1 MALGELVGDPG
12 AGEVEVTD
20 LVQDSHL
27 AGPGALLV
35 CVPGLTRDGHDYA
48 AEAVDRGAAA
58 LVVERRLE
66 LDVPQVVVPSVRA
79 AMGALASRFYGDP
92 SAQLDLV
99 GVTGTNGKTT
109 TAFLIRAI
117 LEAAG
122 RQCGLMGTVKTVVG
136 GKDAGVTLTTPE
148 AVDVQ
153 RNLRRMVDAGD
164 DACVIEVSSHGLA
177 MGRIEGTRFAAGV
190 FTNLTR
196 DHLDFHHTME
206 AYFHAKRQ
214 LFVADPR
221 VAVINVD
228 DAFGRE
234 LAAEYP
240 NAVTVALDQPATFRG
255 LEVETTLT
263 GSRFKVSAADGVVD
277 VTSPLPGQFNVRNVL
292 TAYAAARALGV
303 EAATAVG
310 ALADAGAVPGRFQV
324 VGTAGGVTVIVDFAH
339 TPDALENALR
349 TARELTRGRT
359 ICVFGCAGGR
369 DTGTRAPMGRLA
381 AVLADHVI
389 VTSDDPYDEDPA
401 EIAADVLREV
411 DSADGRVEV
420 VVDRA
425 TAIARGIALARPG
438 DVVLIAGRGHERV
451 QRLAGGRSVPFD
463 DVAVARRFLTPL
475 SSGP

>member
-1 MALGELVGDPG
+1 
-12 AGEVEVTD
+12 
-20 LVQDSHL
+20 
-27 AGPGALLV
+27 
-35 CVPGLTRDGHDYA
+35 
-48 AEAVDRGAAA
+48 
-58 LVVERRLE
+58 
-66 LDVPQVVVPSVRA
+66 
-79 AMGALASRFYGDP
+79 
-92 SAQLDLV
+92 
-99 GVTGTNGKTT
+99 
-109 TAFLIRAI
+109 
-117 LEAAG
+117 
-122 RQCGLMGTVKTVVG
+122 
-136 GKDAGVTLTTPE
+136 
-148 AVDVQ
+148 
-153 RNLRRMVDAGD
+153 
-164 DACVIEVSSHGLA
+164 
-177 MGRIEGTRFAAGV
+177 
-190 FTNLTR
+190 
-196 DHLDFHHTME
+196 
-206 AYFHAKRQ
+206 
-214 LFVADPR
+214 
-221 VAVINVD
+221 
-228 DAFGRE
+228 
-234 LAAEYP
+234 
-240 NAVTVALDQPATFRG
+240 
-255 LEVETTLT
+255 
-263 GSRFKVSAADGVVD
+263 
-277 VTSPLPGQFNVRNVL
+277 
-292 TAYAAARALGV
+292 
-303 EAATAVG
+303 VG